1 MLWWTT
7 QQLRS
12 EDSKVRERA
21 ARKLGDSQNPRAVES
36 LVAALA
42 DHDLN
47 VRRTAMEGLCKTTD
61 ARADELLLV
70 ALQDTDTEV
79 QQARILMTIRALGPV
94 IVVVDEADAGFGDQ
108 RQMRQLPQIRVG
120 EVPETVPA
128 PAAGRC
134 DVLHGLSQPARQRAA
149 VPDPD
154 GSGERAVVF
163 PLPQRQARALRL

>member
-70 ALQDTDTEV
+70 AFQDTDTEV
-79 QQARILMTIRALGPV
+79 QQAAAEVLERRNPDWRESE
-94 IVVVDEADAGFGDQ
+94 VV
-108 RQMRQLPQIRVG
+108 RR
-120 EVPETVPA
+120 
-128 PAAGRC
+128 
-134 DVLHGLSQPARQRAA
+134 A
-149 VPDPD
+149 VPTFILALKYEQS
-154 GSGERAVVF
+154 GSSLF
-163 PLPQRQARALRL
+163 PVE